1 MSTSTKAKSQ
11 ETVQA
16 KSLPFYRHR
25 IRLNSFHAQQLYD
38 RIFQRTARAI
48 YSLSVVLRVI
58 GTEEQA
64 REVEGIIEERMNN
77 ILNEMRNESE
87 RASKLAESNGIDF
100 GTIEYSNP
108 RDIDVKIDSPNVMRC
123 VVLIREFD
131 VLIEKLDTIWLSGII
146 TNDKY
151 LSIIYQWK
159 RSLYRL
165 FNMIYF
171 VSRRTFAS
179 AYKEKNINESNID
192 EEIINESKKDGDV
205 EEIDEKLVNEV
216 KERIDKV
223 IQM

>member
-1 MSTSTKAKSQ
+1 
-11 ETVQA
+11 
-16 KSLPFYRHR
+16 
-25 IRLNSFHAQQLYD
+25 
-38 RIFQRTARAI
+38 
-48 YSLSVVLRVI
+48 VVLRVI